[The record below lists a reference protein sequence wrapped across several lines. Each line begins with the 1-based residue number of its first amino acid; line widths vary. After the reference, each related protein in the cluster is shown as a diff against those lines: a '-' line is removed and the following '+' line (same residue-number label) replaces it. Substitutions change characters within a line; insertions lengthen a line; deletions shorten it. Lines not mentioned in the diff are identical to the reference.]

1 MMRLFRSLRRD
12 QRGASII
19 ELALVLPV
27 FSALVVG
34 VVDISRAYSQKLLL
48 EQAAYRAIEKVQQYQ
63 STKSTYNTLQD
74 EVAAAAADA
83 GMTDVGTK
91 NSSGVYTN
99 ITIDYWLEC
108 NGVRQ
113 GNGTPGNGY
122 DGVCSGSQTYG
133 RWITVD
139 ASHAFW
145 PMFANKRWPGSNANG
160 SYTLHGR
167 AALRTQ

>member
-1 MMRLFRSLRRD
+1 MMRLLRSLRRD

-74 EVAAAAADA
+74 EVTAAAADA
-83 GMTDVGTK
+83 GHDRRWDQEFLGC
-91 NSSGVYTN
+91 VYKHHDRLLARVQWRPARERN
-99 ITIDYWLEC
+99 P
-108 NGVRQ
+108 RQ
-113 GNGTPGNGY
+113 
-122 DGVCSGSQTYG
+122 
-133 RWITVD
+133 R
-139 ASHAFW
+139 
-145 PMFANKRWPGSNANG
+145 
-160 SYTLHGR
+160 L
-167 AALRTQ
+167 